1 MIEASE
7 VAVLLLA
14 AGRSERFGRDKLLAK
29 LEGVPVL
36 LHTATRLAALETGWR
51 VAVCRENSPLVE
63 DLTALGFDVIIN
75 RDPSRGLSSSLALA
89 AARAEA
95 VGAGAA
101 LVALGDMPFV
111 SLGHFS
117 ALLSTFDPAAAP
129 IAASDRHGVAMPPAI
144 FGREYFAALREA
156 TGDRGARDL
165 LVDAT
170 RVAADPAELAD
181 IDRPEDM
188 R

>member
-1 MIEASE
+1 MIEASG

-29 LEGVPVL
+29 LDGVPVL
-36 LHTATRLAALETGWR
+36 LHAATRLAALETGWR
-51 VAVCRENSPLVE
+51 IAVCREDSPLVE
-63 DLTALGFDVIIN
+63 DLTALGFDVIVN
-75 RDPSRGLSSSLALA
+75 PDPARGLSTSLALA

-95 VGAGAA
+95 VGAEAA

-111 SLGHFS
+111 SLGHFR
-117 ALLSTFDPAAAP
+117 ALLSAFDPAAAP
-129 IAASDRHGVAMPPAI
+129 VAASGRQGVAMPPAI
-144 FGREYFAALREA
+144 FGREYFTALQKA
-156 TGDRGARDL
+156 KGDRGARDL

-181 IDRPEDM
+181 IDRPEDI